1 MKAEFCV
8 PVVNVRRSVDKTL
21 GGGATLDLG
30 IYCLQFMCMV
40 FHGEKPECIQA
51 MGTCY
56 ETGENPQFIFYAMQN
71 YCVELC
77 ALLKDHFCSQ
87 KEPMKS

>member
-1 MKAEFCV
+1 MVRADFCV

-30 IYCLQFMCMV
+30 IYCLQLMCMV
-40 FHGEKPECIQA
+40 YNGEKPECIQA

-56 ETGENPQFIFYAMQN
+56 ETGDKTFDSSFTQGSA
-71 YCVELC
+71 
-77 ALLKDHFCSQ
+77 AL
-87 KEPMKS
+87 

>member
-1 MKAEFCV
+1 MLRAEFCV

-56 ETGENPQFIFYAMQN
+56 ETGENHNSSFTTVVWSSVR
-71 YCVELC
+71 C
-77 ALLKDHFCSQ
+77 
-87 KEPMKS
+87 